1 MWISRGALLIAWY
14 LKEIET
20 VSNTFFYVGIYG
32 FLYIYIN
39 IFYIIWL
46 HHKIAKSKAEKQLYV
61 KGGDML
67 ACLSKRKSH
76 TVTKQMRNFHVG
88 KLAKPVLST
97 KAYESGFGTES
108 TKETY

>member
-1 MWISRGALLIAWY
+1 
-14 LKEIET
+14 
-20 VSNTFFYVGIYG
+20 
-32 FLYIYIN
+32 
-39 IFYIIWL
+39 
-46 HHKIAKSKAEKQLYV
+46 
-61 KGGDML
+61 ML